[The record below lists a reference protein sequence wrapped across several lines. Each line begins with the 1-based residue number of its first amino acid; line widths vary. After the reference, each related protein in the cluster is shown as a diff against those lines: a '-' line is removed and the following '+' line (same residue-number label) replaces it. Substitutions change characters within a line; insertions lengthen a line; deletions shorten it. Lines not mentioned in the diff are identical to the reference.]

1 MLGGQIY
8 IPAFERSSI
17 PDSFTAMTKLV
28 DRGGLLYPTMSAC
41 HLIITALD
49 VWEEMTTR
57 KEFRTRFFDCSSAE
71 NVFIEVFVG
80 VLNQNP
86 DFASAQCPVGH
97 FLMNK
102 IFPLMARALFHAMG
116 SNLVKDRNSGIHD
129 RALKRGNDGK
139 PAITRSRETSKRQ
152 RLQGEEKTE

>member
-1 MLGGQIY
+1 M
-8 IPAFERSSI
+8 
-17 PDSFTAMTKLV
+17 
-28 DRGGLLYPTMSAC
+28 
-41 HLIITALD
+41 
-49 VWEEMTTR
+49 WEEMTTR
-57 KEFRTRFFDCSSAE
+57 EEFRTRFFDCSSAE

-139 PAITRSRETSKRQ
+139 LAITRSRETSKRQ
-152 RLQGEEKTE
+152 RLQGEEKTEWPLTCKNIAHGRTFECLFTEGFCLILINCLEVVLFFSL